1 MKRADNLAEPAIQA
15 STTSTAS
22 PTLRSALAEA
32 SAALAACHESAWL
45 EAELLLAHVL
55 RRARSHLH
63 AHPEGCLDAVAAAH
77 FRSLLQRR
85 IQGEPLAYLTGEREF
100 WSLPLIVSPA
110 VLIPRPES
118 ELLVERALALLS
130 EPRSSDSG
138 ARRVAELGTGSGAI
152 VLALASE
159 RPHWRLVASDRCAAA
174 LRVARLNAQRLGLAE
189 RIELLE
195 GDWFAPLGDRRFH
208 AILSNPPYL
217 SDSEANAG
225 SLRFEPRLALSAGPS
240 GLEALNYL
248 ITHAGAFLEPGGWLV
263 LEHGIAQGAALERA
277 LVAVGFTRVR
287 CHPDLSGRDR
297 VTEAQWLP

>member
-15 STTSTAS
+15 STTS

-55 RRARSHLH
+55 HRARSHLH
-63 AHPEGCLDAVAAAH
+63 AHPEECLDAVSAALFCA
-77 FRSLLQRR
+77 LLQRR

-100 WSLPLIVSPA
+100 WSLPLTVSPA

-118 ELLVERALALLS
+118 ELIVERALALLS

-152 VLALASE
+152 ALALASE
-159 RPHWRLVASDRCAAA
+159 RPHWRLVATDRCAAA

-189 RIELLE
+189 RIEFLE
-195 GDWFAPLGDRRFH
+195 GDWFAPLRARRFH
-208 AILSNPPYL
+208 AILSNPPYV
-217 SDSEANAG
+217 SDSEANDS
-225 SLRFEPRLALSAGPS
+225 SLRFEPRIALSAGPS
-240 GLEALNYL
+240 GLEALTHL

-263 LEHGIAQGAALERA
+263 LEHGVAQGGPLERT
-277 LVAVGFTRVR
+277 LVAAGYARVR
-287 CHPDLSGRDR
+287 CHRDLTGRDR

>member
-1 MKRADNLAEPAIQA
+1 MKRADNLAEPTIEA
-15 STTSTAS
+15 STTG
-22 PTLRSALAEA
+22 PTLGSALAEA
-32 SAALAACHESAWL
+32 SAALAAFHESARL

-55 RRARSHLH
+55 HRARSHLH
-63 AHPEGCLDAVAAAH
+63 AHPEECLDAVSAAH

-85 IQGEPLAYLTGEREF
+85 IEGEPLAYLIGEREF
-100 WSLPLIVSPA
+100 WSLPLAVSPA

-118 ELLVERALALLS
+118 ELVVERALALLS

-152 VLALASE
+152 VLALATE
-159 RPHWRLVASDRCAAA
+159 RPHWRLVATDRCAAA

-189 RIELLE
+189 RIEFLE
-195 GDWFAPLGDRRFH
+195 GDWFAPLSARRFH
-208 AILSNPPYL
+208 AILSNPPYV
-217 SDSEANAG
+217 SDSEANVG
-225 SLRFEPRLALSAGPS
+225 SLRFEPRLALSPGPS
-240 GLEALNYL
+240 GLEALTHL

-263 LEHGIAQGAALERA
+263 LEHGVDQAGPLERA

-287 CHPDLSGRDR
+287 CHRDLTGRDR